1 MSSSAART
9 AAMPGGHEPWSA
21 LLAGDAWSPRTV
33 RWRRQGETVEILDP
47 LDADAGYE
55 PAHPIWA
62 EMVWPNEAA
71 VDLCVPP
78 AHGHRG
84 GDEGGGRIGAHDGK
98 ARPGRE

>member
-55 PAHPIWA
+55 P
-62 EMVWPNEAA
+62 V
-71 VDLCVPP
+71 
-78 AHGHRG
+78 HRPL
-84 GDEGGGRIGAHDGK
+84 DHDITSYGRRARDG
-98 ARPGRE
+98 P